1 MMQAL
6 RNMNLKKIILIISL
20 FSFSV
25 FSQSEN
31 YVDNNGVK
39 IFYVDYG
46 PTNNEPILLV
56 QGLGGQLTFW
66 PQELILT
73 LQENGFRPIVYDNRD
88 VGLSE
93 NFEDYGKPNFVWNYA
108 KFYLG
113 LPLKSPYTLAD
124 MASDGIAVL
133 NDLKINKTHLLAQSM
148 GGMITQRMVADN
160 KDRFKSFVLIASM
173 ARTPDLET
181 APKGELRRLI
191 EDRSFKNQTID
202 ERVERSI
209 AIFKILASP
218 NAQFDEIRFREEVI
232 KNINRSN
239 NESGFSRQLIAIL
252 ADKDRY
258 DEVQSITTPTLVIHG
273 KLDPLIPYEEGK
285 KTADLIPNS
294 SFLSVDFMSHLIDE
308 PVMEYIEEPLVNF
321 LVENS

>member
-1 MMQAL
+1 
-6 RNMNLKKIILIISL
+6 MNLKKIILILSL
-20 FSFSV
+20 FSISV
-25 FSQSEN
+25 FSQNEN

-46 PTNNEPILLV
+46 PSKNEPILLV

-66 PQELILT
+66 PQELITT

-93 NFEDYGKPNFVWNYA
+93 NFKEYGRPNFVWNYT

-113 LPLKSPYTLAD
+113 LPLKSAYTLSD
-124 MASDGIAVL
+124 MASDGIAILDDL
-133 NDLKINKTHLLAQSM
+133 NIEKTHLLAQSM

-160 KDRFKSFVLIASM
+160 KDRFKSYVLIASM

-181 APKGELRRLI
+181 APRGELRRLI

-209 AIFKILASP
+209 EIFKILASP

-232 KNINRSN
+232 KNINRSD

-308 PVMEYIEEPLVNF
+308 PVMKYIEEPLVNF
-321 LVENS
+321 LAENS